1 MQLPR
6 DFLPSVVHLFLH
18 GLFRLSHS
26 IRVYVTSAWNLAIF
40 LNRLVVP
47 QLISLEKFL
56 CLCVPSHIVV
66 QFFSSYIVLQI
77 SSSLSLSQTLSH
89 SVVLSFFLVPPCL
102 SPCLTR
108 SLAVVLLFFNTHI
121 LSLCFSHLL
130 FHSLARA
137 LPLSLSRARASL
149 ALSRFHPLFRPF
161 SLPFSPVLSLSLYLS
176 DCLCMSRARLIYMS
190 RWFSRSLSVPLAQA
204 FSPSLFL
211 LSIAFPR
218 FLL

>member
-1 MQLPR
+1 VQLPR

-89 SVVLSFFLVPPCL
+89 SLVLSL
-102 SPCLTR
+102 SFSFHPAF
-108 SLAVVLLFFNTHI
+108 SLSHSFSRCCSLILQHTHT
-121 LSLCFSHLL
+121 LSLCFSHLF

-137 LPLSLSRARASL
+137 LSLSCVRASL
-149 ALSRFHPLFRPF
+149 ALSRFRSLFRPF
-161 SLPFSPVLSLSLYLS
+161 SLPSTPVLSLSFSFS

-190 RWFSRSLSVPLAQA
+190 RWLSRSLSVPLT
-204 FSPSLFL
+204 FSLSLFL
-211 LSIAFPR
+211 LSIAFLR
-218 FLL
+218 YLL